1 MRENLISRSVP
12 IYRPTPS
19 KDDFEPEPEL
29 AKAEYQYILSV
40 IRSLSLLIERN
51 PTSFV
56 NLNEETIRDNIF
68 LQLNCHYEG
77 AATSETFNG
86 KGKTDI
92 LIRVGDRNIVIAECK
107 FWPYFFAARTSLWQ
121 FTQLTVSW
129 L

>member
-12 IYRPTPS
+12 IHRPTPS
-19 KDDFEPEPEL
+19 KEDVEREPEL
-29 AKAEYQYILSV
+29 AEADYQHILSV

-56 NLNEETIRDNIF
+56 NLGEETIRDNIV
-68 LQLNCHYEG
+68 LQLNGHYEVG
-77 AATSETFNG
+77 ATSKTFNG

-92 LIRVGDRNIVIAECK
+92 LIRVGDHNIFIAECK
-107 FWPYFFAARTSLWQ
+107 FWSYFFAARTSLWQ

>member
-40 IRSLSLLIERN
+40 IRSLSLLIDRN

-56 NLNEETIRDNIF
+56 II
-68 LQLNCHYEG
+68 G
-77 AATSETFNG
+77 
-86 KGKTDI
+86 
-92 LIRVGDRNIVIAECK
+92 ECK